1 MNKFV
6 AVALALSLG
15 LFLAAILGS
24 LRVLAQINT
33 TTNATTY
40 NVMTAERLDTFS
52 ANGTISSLV
61 FDSGISPPS
70 LSTATTTN
78 RFQSHSAGNQTNKA
92 ISLGTSETTNEKE
105 DAPYALSGDWSLKV
119 ERGKVEDFMAKF
131 AMVRI
136 DGTERHIHEIVNF
149 KSSNDSD
156 IQLDPTNITFIK
168 GTTDIRTNSID
179 SWKDVDTF
187 LLINKLKILS
197 IIPNS
202 HKVDDH
208 FKGQPIYG
216 VTGSMKDKDGND
228 IIISLNN
235 MTPNINGVGKSNFA
249 PKGPEEAKPLVNKTG
264 KTDNA
269 GINNSSL
276 ESLYRKFFGSS

>member
-1 MNKFV
+1 MKKFV
-6 AVALALSLG
+6 AVASALSLG
-15 LFLAAILGS
+15 LFLAVIIGS

-33 TTNATTY
+33 TTTY

-52 ANGTISSLV
+52 AKGTISSLV

-78 RFQSHSAGNQTNKA
+78 RIQSHIAGNQTNRT
-92 ISLGTSETTNEKE
+92 ISIGTSETTNEKE

-136 DGTERHIHEIVNF
+136 DGTERHIHEIINF
-149 KSSNDSD
+149 KTNNDSD

-168 GTTDIRTNSID
+168 GISDIRTNGID
-179 SWKDVDTF
+179 SWRDVDTF
-187 LLINKLKILS
+187 LLINKLRILS

-216 VTGSMKDKDGND
+216 VTESMKDKAGND
-228 IIISLNN
+228 IIASLNN
-235 MTPNINGVGKSNFA
+235 MTANTNGSKSNFA
-249 PKGPEEAKPLVNKTG
+249 PNVPEEAKPIVNKTG
-264 KTDNA
+264 KTANA
-269 GINNSSL
+269 GMNNSSL
-276 ESLYRKFFGSS
+276 ESLYRKFFGPS

>member
-1 MNKFV
+1 MKKFV

-15 LFLAAILGS
+15 LFLAVIIGS

-52 ANGTISSLV
+52 AKGTISSLV

-78 RFQSHSAGNQTNKA
+78 RFQSHTAGNQTNRT
-92 ISLGTSETTNEKE
+92 IFLNTNGTTNEKE

-136 DGTERHIHEIVNF
+136 DGTERHIHEIINF

-168 GTTDIRTNSID
+168 GITDIRTNGID
-179 SWKDVDTF
+179 SWKAVDTF
-187 LLINKLKILS
+187 LLINKLRILS

-228 IIISLNN
+228 IIVSLNN
-235 MTPNINGVGKSNFA
+235 MTPSINGSKSNSA
-249 PKGPEEAKPLVNKTG
+249 PNGPEEAKPITNKTG
-264 KTDNA
+264 KTANA
-269 GINNSSL
+269 AVNNSSL
-276 ESLYRKFFGSS
+276 ESLYRKFFGSP

>member
-1 MNKFV
+1 MKKFV

-15 LFLAAILGS
+15 LFLAVIIDS

-40 NVMTAERLDTFS
+40 NVMTAEGLDTFS
-52 ANGTISSLV
+52 AKGTISSLV

-70 LSTATTTN
+70 LSTATNPN
-78 RFQSHSAGNQTNKA
+78 RIQSHTAGNQTNRT
-92 ISLGTSETTNEKE
+92 ISLGMSAISNEKE
-105 DAPYALSGDWSLKV
+105 EAPYALSGDWSLKV

-136 DGTERHIHEIVNF
+136 DGTGRHIHEIINF

-168 GTTDIRTNSID
+168 GITDIKTNGID
-179 SWKDVDTF
+179 SWKAVDTF
-187 LLINKLKILS
+187 LLVNKLRILS

-216 VTGSMKDKDGND
+216 VTESMKDKAGND
-228 IIISLNN
+228 IIVSLNN
-235 MTPNINGVGKSNFA
+235 MTSNINGSKSNFA
-249 PKGPEEAKPLVNKTG
+249 PNGLEEAKPITNKTG
-264 KTDNA
+264 KTANA
-269 GINNSSL
+269 AINNSSL
-276 ESLYRKFFGSS
+276 ESLYRKFFGPP

>member
-1 MNKFV
+1 MKKFV

-15 LFLAAILGS
+15 LFLAVIIGS

-52 ANGTISSLV
+52 AKGTISSLV

-78 RFQSHSAGNQTNKA
+78 RFQSHTAGNQTNRT
-92 ISLGTSETTNEKE
+92 ISLGTSGTTNEKE

-136 DGTERHIHEIVNF
+136 DGTERHIHEIINF

-168 GTTDIRTNSID
+168 GTTDIRTNGID
-179 SWKDVDTF
+179 RWRDVDTF
-187 LLINKLKILS
+187 LLINKLRILS

-228 IIISLNN
+228 IIVSLNN
-235 MTPNINGVGKSNFA
+235 MTPSINGSKSNSA
-249 PKGPEEAKPLVNKTG
+249 PNGPEEAKPIVNKTG
-264 KTDNA
+264 KTANA
-269 GINNSSL
+269 AVNNSSL
-276 ESLYRKFFGSS
+276 ESLYRKFFGSP